1 MFRMGA
7 HPQDRNPSVH
17 SPVPTDARLRPERH
31 RDWDIAEDQ
40 EARLMGLTLSPL
52 EDSDNVQSRMIPV
65 TRGAAG
71 KPRNFFRL

>member
-1 MFRMGA
+1 MFRMEA
-7 HPQDRNPSVH
+7 HPLDRNPSVQ

-40 EARLMGLTLSPL
+40 EARLMGLTLSPVG
-52 EDSDNVQSRMIPV
+52 DSYNVESCIIPV
-65 TRGAAG
+65 AAGVPG